1 MNFLFEAEKEPD
13 CFVCCVTTVFHS
25 FQSLP
30 ASGTT
35 TPLPKKL
42 AFTRGQVEI
51 TAWGMIFRTLDAVKT
66 QANKF

>member
-1 MNFLFEAEKEPD
+1 MFCLLRYDGFSLFPVLARIRDDE
-13 CFVCCVTTVFHS
+13 
-25 FQSLP
+25 
-30 ASGTT
+30 

-51 TAWGMIFRTLDAVKT
+51 TAWRMIFRTLDAVKT